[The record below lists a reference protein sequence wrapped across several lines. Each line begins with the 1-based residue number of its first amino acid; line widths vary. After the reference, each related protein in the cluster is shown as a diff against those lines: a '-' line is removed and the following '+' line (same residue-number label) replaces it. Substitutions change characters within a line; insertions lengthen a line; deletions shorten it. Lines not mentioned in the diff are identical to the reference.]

1 MKRISFFMLMF
12 FFCLSSQAEDFK
24 KISGAFGILLNKE
37 LPKGMKFSKAGGL
50 SKELKFK
57 YEQKENETDYKEII
71 AFVHPESKKVY
82 SIIAFKIFQFEEDA
96 IRFQAKIIKKIEAEY
111 GRNIIGG
118 TTVQGDK
125 MVQVSYV
132 KDRKIVLYAFTDMN
146 LRKDAHIKLGMR
158 KK

>member
-1 MKRISFFMLMF
+1 MNRIPFFIIIC

-37 LPKGMKFSKAGGL
+37 LPKDMKFTKAGGL
-50 SKELKFK
+50 SKELKFR
-57 YEQKENETDYKEII
+57 YEQKENETDFKEII
-71 AFVHPESKKVY
+71 AFVHPVSKKVY
-82 SIIAFKIFQFEEDA
+82 SVIAFKIFQFEEDA
-96 IRFQAKIIKKIEAEY
+96 VRFQAKLIKKVEAEY

-132 KDRKIVLYAFTDMN
+132 KNRKIVLYAFTDMI